1 MAISVELKGER
12 DLMERPCEFYVAR
25 VLVSCNRVGGG
36 VAPLPLSH
44 HRAYL
49 LGTTAVSVIFER
61 FVPLGRVNES
71 LFREPFFAHGVL
83 RGRASRF
90 TPPAFSGKCE
100 YPRVMLRNS

>member
-49 LGTTAVSVIFER
+49 LGTTAVSFISELVILMGQGRHALLLE
-61 FVPLGRVNES
+61 PL
-71 LFREPFFAHGVL
+71 
-83 RGRASRF
+83 
-90 TPPAFSGKCE
+90 
-100 YPRVMLRNS
+100 